1 MVSYTTTSVYAWIQC
16 NKGLVLE
23 ALACQSPLVANI
35 LFQLKTFPFS
45 LKRLNSHRLFFQTS
59 QHKTDSRVLKM
70 EPFSDLITC
79 DFKFIDII
87 SPVFIRY
94 HKNGQSLLVLLPS
107 EESEMIKAL
116 EAKKIPINKI
126 RYCNATWYY
135 NLIFRYVFSNFF
147 FISLFLF

>member
-1 MVSYTTTSVYAWIQC
+1 MISCTKTSVYAWIQC

-23 ALACQSPLVANI
+23 ALAFQSPLVAHI

-45 LKRLNSHRLFFQTS
+45 LKRLNSHRLFSKQPNIKQTPGWLRLS
-59 QHKTDSRVLKM
+59 LN
-70 EPFSDLITC
+70 FSDLITC
-79 DFKFIDII
+79 DFINIV

-135 NLIFRYVFSNFF
+135 NLLFRYVFSNYF

>member
-1 MVSYTTTSVYAWIQC
+1 M
-16 NKGLVLE
+16 
-23 ALACQSPLVANI
+23 
-35 LFQLKTFPFS
+35 LKI
-45 LKRLNSHRLFFQTS
+45 
-59 QHKTDSRVLKM
+59 

-79 DFKFIDII
+79 DFIDII

-135 NLIFRYVFSNFF
+135 NLTFRYVFSNFLF
-147 FISLFLF
+147 YFSISFLNNKVEKELIGTKFYL

>member
-1 MVSYTTTSVYAWIQC
+1 MVSYITTSVYAWIQC
-16 NKGLVLE
+16 DKELVLE
-23 ALACQSPLVANI
+23 ALASQSPMVANI

-45 LKRLNSHRLFFQTS
+45 LKRLNSHRLFSKPPNIKQ
-59 QHKTDSRVLKM
+59 RVLKM
-70 EPFSDLITC
+70 EPFSDLISC
-79 DFKFIDII
+79 DFINII

-126 RYCNATWYY
+126 RYCNASWYY
-135 NLIFRYVFSNFF
+135 NFIFRYAFSSFF
-147 FISLFLF
+147 LSLFF

>member
-1 MVSYTTTSVYAWIQC
+1 M
-16 NKGLVLE
+16 
-23 ALACQSPLVANI
+23 
-35 LFQLKTFPFS
+35 LKI
-45 LKRLNSHRLFFQTS
+45 
-59 QHKTDSRVLKM
+59 

-79 DFKFIDII
+79 DFIDII

-107 EESEMIKAL
+107 EESEMTKAL

-135 NLIFRYVFSNFF
+135 NLIFRYVFSNYIFYF
-147 FISLFLF
+147 SISFLNNKVEKELIGTKFYL